1 MFAFS
6 RIVPRQRIQTCIARP
21 RIIRGLFFD
30 PLAEVIHEPR
40 VATRVAWRINCLL
53 AILQQ
58 PLRVRER
65 SFFFRSSGG
74 REEKNFSGDSVG
86 REFATFN
93 LGRIQPEG
101 TIFCLTM
108 SRTTSHFSLA

>member
-30 PLAEVIHEPR
+30 PRAEVIHEPR

-58 PLRVRER
+58 ALSIRER
-65 SFFFRSSGG
+65 AFFLGSARS
-74 REEKNFSGDSVG
+74 RKEKNFGCDAFWKKLPSLD
-86 REFATFN
+86 F
-93 LGRIQPEG
+93 GRIQPKRSSL
-101 TIFCLTM
+101 CLD
-108 SRTTSHFSLA
+108 HVAN

>member
-21 RIIRGLFFD
+21 RVIRGLFFD

-58 PLRVRER
+58 ALSIRGRAV
-65 SFFFRSSGG
+65 FRGSARR
-74 REEKNFSGDSVG
+74 REEKNCSSHAYGRSVAKLG
-86 REFATFN
+86 
-93 LGRIQPEG
+93 LGRFQSEG
-101 TIFCLTM
+101 SGLGFTHVA
-108 SRTTSHFSLA
+108 SASP

>member
-30 PLAEVIHEPR
+30 PLAEVLHEPR

-58 PLRVRER
+58 ALSIRER
-65 SFFFRSSGG
+65 AFFLGSARS
-74 REEKNFSGDSVG
+74 REEKSFGPDAFRLALRTSH
-86 REFATFN
+86 
-93 LGRIQPEG
+93 LGRNRPEG
-101 TIFCLTM
+101 
-108 SRTTSHFSLA
+108 

>member
-21 RIIRGLFFD
+21 RVIRGLFFD

-58 PLRVRER
+58 PLRVREGTFFLGSAR
-65 SFFFRSSGG
+65 S
-74 REEKNFSGDSVG
+74 REEKNFG
-86 REFATFN
+86 RDAFWRKLSSFN

-101 TIFCLTM
+101 SGLCL
-108 SRTTSHFSLA
+108 

>member
-21 RIIRGLFFD
+21 RVIRGLFFD

-58 PLRVRER
+58 ALSIRER
-65 SFFFRSSGG
+65 AFFLGSARS
-74 REEKNFSGDSVG
+74 REEKKGTFTNTQRLLQY
-86 REFATFN
+86 REKAVD
-93 LGRIQPEG
+93 PP
-101 TIFCLTM
+101 
-108 SRTTSHFSLA
+108 

>member
-74 REEKNFSGDSVG
+74 REENNFSGDAFWKKLPSLD
-86 REFATFN
+86 F
-93 LGRIQPEG
+93 GRIQPKRSSL
-101 TIFCLTM
+101 CL
-108 SRTTSHFSLA
+108 

>member
-21 RIIRGLFFD
+21 RVICGLFFD

-58 PLRVRER
+58 ALSIRER
-65 SFFFRSSGG
+65 AFFLGSARS
-74 REEKNFSGDSVG
+74 REEKNFSSNTVG
-86 REFATFN
+86 REFATLD

-101 TIFCLTM
+101 GCLG
-108 SRTTSHFSLA
+108 